1 MKTILY
7 AWRIVTR
14 MKAYSAICI
23 LGLVISLAGTMTLV
37 RYIHQELTV
46 DHYLKDLDKLHLL
59 TARPG
64 NSDYY
69 RMDSNNNWN
78 KDKSYIDPLNH
89 PAVESYT
96 TIYLN
101 GGGEIEYNQHY
112 FAVRSM
118 AVDSTFHRLMPRE
131 ALWGEVNSIP
141 STGVVISKAFS
152 DRIFGKDTDPIGKEM
167 IYGGKSVTVTG
178 VQKPLSTKTS
188 LDYDILL
195 SHELHGTWIGGG
207 ATAISLVRLHR
218 ADDLDAVNAWQ
229 KPQKP
234 SWYGDTEVVY
244 HLIPL
249 KENYFTPILRIHNGD
264 EMFLKGDKNSI
275 HVLVFVAVLL
285 FSIGFVNYLNLYTVI
300 MQKRGLEFGVKKVF
314 GAGRWELFKQLYV
327 ENFLLS
333 AVTALLV
340 GMIIEI
346 TDRLLE
352 HSLGIPILNN
362 VTFNTAVGL
371 GMLFG
376 FPFLASLYPYFRYL
390 YKRPVLSIK
399 GLKQGKNNVLTRSFF
414 LLVQYIISFC
424 LIVVSIYFAKQLN
437 AMLNADLGFRTE
449 NLIRCILLPDSTE
462 DVMRNYSNEEELKWE
477 IAKER
482 ANEEK
487 IKYELNSSPYILH
500 WTTNNEIWLE
510 GYPLGAFLKKAG
522 TDDDF
527 ISGVFYRTGS
537 AAFDVFDLELVEGR
551 AWNDSIDQENSYN
564 LIINESAK
572 RALGITDITTDQIQ
586 TMSRLW
592 VSAYVDNSTNPPFNI
607 VGVVKDTRG
616 GHLSKKVPPTIY
628 EYFERDYIYYGTP
641 FIIHYQEGKQREV
654 IELLSK
660 LRNEVSGDGELEYS
674 FVKDEIAKQY
684 ENDRRVVN
692 IYLTFAGL
700 AIVVS
705 CLGLFGLS
713 LFEIR
718 LRYREIAL
726 RKVHG
731 AQTKDIVRLVLK
743 RYLIILG
750 VSALIGFP
758 LAVWIIHQYMADYAF
773 RTPLSWWIFA
783 LALVIVAI
791 ISASVLFW
799 QVRKAANINPAEV
812 MKSE

>member
-23 LGLVISLAGTMTLV
+23 VGLVISLAGTMTLV

-178 VQKPLSTKTS
+178 VQKPLTTKTS

-195 SHELHGTWIGGG
+195 SHELHETWIGGG

-275 HVLVFVAVLL
+275 RILVFVAVLL
-285 FSIGFVNYLNLYTVI
+285 FLIGFVNYLNLYTVI

-314 GAGRWELFKQLYV
+314 GAGSGELFKQLYV

-333 AVTALLV
+333 AVTILFV
-340 GMIIEI
+340 GMIVEI
-346 TDRLLE
+346 TDKILE
-352 HSLGIPILNN
+352 HSLGIPIMNN
-362 VTFNTAVGL
+362 VPFNTAVGV
-371 GMLFG
+371 GTLFG
-376 FPFLASLYPYFRYL
+376 FPLLTTLYPYFRYL
-390 YKRPVLSIK
+390 FKRPISSMK
-399 GLKQGKNNVLTRSFF
+399 GLQQGGKNVVTRSIF
-414 LLVQYIISFC
+414 LMVQYVISFS
-424 LIVVSIYFAKQLN
+424 LIVVSIYFAKQLYT
-437 AMLNADLGFRTE
+437 MLNADLGFRTE
-449 NLIRCILLPDSTE
+449 NILKCTIIPEYGGDVIRESGAWD
-462 DVMRNYSNEEELKWE
+462 REEERTRTAS
-477 IAKER
+477 AKIMQQL
-482 ANEEK
+482 NNSPNVLGWSLDGDFEK
-487 IKYELNSSPYILH
+487 GGGH
-500 WTTNNEIWLE
+500 
-510 GYPLGAFLKKAG
+510 LGEAIKKAD
-522 TDDDF
+522 TNDEY
-527 ISGVFYRTGS
+527 INANPIPLPTAY
-537 AAFDVFDLELVEGR
+537 FDIYDLEVIDGR
-551 AWNDSIDQENSYN
+551 AWNDSIDNQYN
-564 LIINESAK
+564 YDLIINESAA
-572 RALGITDITTDQIQ
+572 RALGITDIKNERIQ
-586 TMSRLW
+586 SKDRIMY
-592 VSAYVDNSTNPPFNI
+592 SAYQDMSVNPSYNI
-607 VGVVKDTRG
+607 VGVIKDCRV
-616 GHLSKKVPPTIY
+616 GHLSKKVVPTIY
-628 EYFERDYIYYGTP
+628 LYSEPILEHLTPGTSLV
-641 FIIHYQEGKQREV
+641 IRYQEGKQREV

-731 AQTKDIVRLVLK
+731 AQTKDIVKLVLK

-758 LAVWIIHQYMADYAF
+758 LAAWIIHQYMADYAF

-799 QVRKAANINPAEV
+799 QVRKAANINPAMV

>member
-195 SHELHGTWIGGG
+195 SHELHETWIGGG

-275 HVLVFVAVLL
+275 RILVFVAVLL
-285 FSIGFVNYLNLYTVI
+285 FLIGFVNYLNLYTVI

-314 GAGRWELFKQLYV
+314 GSGSGELFKQLYV

-333 AVTALLV
+333 AVTILFV

-346 TDRLLE
+346 TDKILE
-352 HSLGIPILNN
+352 HSLGIPIMNN
-362 VTFNTAVGL
+362 VPFNTAVGV
-371 GMLFG
+371 GTLFG
-376 FPFLASLYPYFRYL
+376 FPLLTTLYPYFRYL
-390 YKRPVLSIK
+390 FKRPISSMK
-399 GLKQGKNNVLTRSFF
+399 GLQQGGKNVVTRSIF
-414 LLVQYIISFC
+414 LMVQYVISFS
-424 LIVVSIYFAKQLN
+424 LIVVSIYFAKQLYT
-437 AMLNADLGFRTE
+437 MLNADLGFRTE
-449 NLIRCILLPDSTE
+449 NILKCTIIPEYGGDVIRESGAWD
-462 DVMRNYSNEEELKWE
+462 REEERTRTAS
-477 IAKER
+477 AKIMQQL
-482 ANEEK
+482 NNSPNVLGWSLDGDFEK
-487 IKYELNSSPYILH
+487 GGGH
-500 WTTNNEIWLE
+500 
-510 GYPLGAFLKKAG
+510 LGEAIKKAD
-522 TDDDF
+522 TNDEY
-527 ISGVFYRTGS
+527 INANPIPLPTAY
-537 AAFDVFDLELVEGR
+537 FDIYDLEVIDGR
-551 AWNDSIDQENSYN
+551 AWNDSIDNQYN
-564 LIINESAK
+564 YDLIINESAA
-572 RALGITDITTDQIQ
+572 RALGITDIKNERIQ
-586 TMSRLW
+586 SKDRIMY
-592 VSAYVDNSTNPPFNI
+592 SAYQDMSVNPSYNI
-607 VGVVKDTRG
+607 VGVIKDCRV
-616 GHLSKKVPPTIY
+616 GHLSKKVVPTIY
-628 EYFERDYIYYGTP
+628 LYSEPILEYINPGTSLV
-641 FIIHYQEGKQREV
+641 IRYQEGKQREV

-700 AIVVS
+700 AIIVS

-731 AQTKDIVRLVLK
+731 AQTKEIVKLVLK

>member
-59 TARPG
+59 IANPSGT
-64 NSDYY
+64 SYY
-69 RMDSNNNWN
+69 MMHNNRNYN
-78 KDKSYIDPLNH
+78 NDADYIDPLEH
-89 PAVESYT
+89 PAVECHT
-96 TIYLN
+96 TLYIIA
-101 GGGEIEYNQHY
+101 GGEMELNRHHY
-112 FAVRSM
+112 AVQAI

-131 ALWGEVNSIP
+131 ALLGDVNSIP
-141 STGVVISKAFS
+141 PTGVVISKALS
-152 DRIFGKDTDPIGKEM
+152 DRIFGKDTDPIGQTL
-167 IYGGKSVTVTG
+167 IYGGTEVTVTG
-178 VQKPLSTKTS
+178 VMKPFTS
-188 LDYDILL
+188 KSSFDYDVMF
-195 SHELHGTWIGGG
+195 SHELHREWMGNG
-207 ATAISLVRLHR
+207 ASAFSLVKLHR
-218 ADDLDAVNAWQ
+218 AEDLATINAWQ

-234 SWYGDTEVVY
+234 SWFGNNEIIYQ
-244 HLIPL
+244 LIPY
-249 KENYFTPILRIHNGD
+249 KDNYFMHNITIYYSD
-264 EMFLKGDKNSI
+264 SFFKKGDKNSI
-275 HVLVFVAVLL
+275 RILVFVTVLL

-314 GAGRWELFKQLYV
+314 GAGSGELFKQLYV

-333 AVTALLV
+333 AVTILFV

-346 TDRLLE
+346 TDKILE
-352 HSLGIPILNN
+352 HSLGIPIMNN
-362 VTFNTAVGL
+362 VPFNTAVGV
-371 GMLFG
+371 GTLFG
-376 FPFLASLYPYFRYL
+376 FPLLTTLYPYFRYL
-390 YKRPVLSIK
+390 FKRPISSMK
-399 GLKQGKNNVLTRSFF
+399 GLQQGGKNVVTRSIF
-414 LLVQYIISFC
+414 LMVQYVISFS
-424 LIVVSIYFAKQLN
+424 LIVVSIYFAKQLYT
-437 AMLNADLGFRTE
+437 MLNADLGFRTE
-449 NLIRCILLPDSTE
+449 NILKCTIIPEYGGDVIRESGAWD
-462 DVMRNYSNEEELKWE
+462 REEERTRTAS
-477 IAKER
+477 AK
-482 ANEEK
+482 
-487 IKYELNSSPYILH
+487 IMQQLNNSP
-500 WTTNNEIWLE
+500 NV
-510 GYPLGAFLKKAG
+510 LGWSL
-522 TDDDF
+522 DDDF
-527 ISGVFYRTGS
+527 EKGGGHLGEAIKKADTNDEYINANPTFLPTAY
-537 AAFDVFDLELVEGR
+537 FDIYDLEVIDGR
-551 AWNDSIDQENSYN
+551 AWNDSIDNQYN
-564 LIINESAK
+564 YDLIINESAA
-572 RALGITDITTDQIQ
+572 RALGITDIKNERIQ
-586 TMSRLW
+586 SKERIMY
-592 VSAYVDNSTNPPFNI
+592 SAYQDMSVNPSYNI
-607 VGVVKDTRG
+607 VGVIKDCRV
-616 GHLSKKVPPTIY
+616 GHLSKKVVPTIY
-628 EYFERDYIYYGTP
+628 LYSEPILEHINPGTSLV
-641 FIIHYQEGKQREV
+641 IRYQEGKQREV

-684 ENDRRVVN
+684 GNDRRVVN

-743 RYLIILG
+743 RYLVILG

-791 ISASVLFW
+791 ISAGVLFW